1 MDITPS
7 PTAEDLRYVKRALE
21 RDERSPFPFS
31 IALLWA
37 VICGIG
43 FPVNDLAPG
52 RAGLFWSVAAPL
64 GFVLSCWLGFRSSR
78 RAGALDRRAGRRW
91 AGHFG
96 ALLLAALAVL
106 AGSAFGGLSGA
117 EAGAAMVLLTGLTYL
132 LAGVHL
138 SPPLAWVGGLLLA
151 GYPLVFA
158 LGLTRWRWTAIG
170 IATAAGLLVVSRLR
184 PAGDDG
190 AA

>member
-1 MDITPS
+1 MDATHP
-7 PTAEDLRYVKRALE
+7 AAAGDLRYVKRALE
-21 RDERSPFPFS
+21 RDAQSPLPVS

-43 FPVNDLAPG
+43 FPINDLAPQ

-64 GFVLSCWLGFRSSR
+64 GFILSCWLGFRSSR
-78 RAGALDRRAGRRW
+78 RAGTLDRRNGLRW
-91 AGHFG
+91 ASHFG
-96 ALLLAALAVL
+96 SLLLAALAVL
-106 AGSAFGGLSGA
+106 AGSTFGGLSGT

-138 SPPLAWVGGLLLA
+138 SRPMAIVGALLLL
-151 GYPLVFA
+151 GYPLVLA

-170 IATAAGLLVVSRLR
+170 IATVAGLLAASGLR
-184 PAGDDG
+184 RAGDDG